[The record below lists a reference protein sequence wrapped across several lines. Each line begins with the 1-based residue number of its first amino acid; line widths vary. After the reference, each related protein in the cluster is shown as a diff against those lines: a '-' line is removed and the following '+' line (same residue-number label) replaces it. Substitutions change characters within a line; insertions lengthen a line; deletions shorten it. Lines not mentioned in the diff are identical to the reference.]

1 MNPLFN
7 RDISAFPLSIGTSMA
22 FESVFTGR
30 LPAYD
35 PERTIPNQ
43 VILSNYNVCFVNI
56 STLFRNIAG
65 AVGKEVKLQANENDY
80 AEVIEQEMDIIQSLF
95 RVEGG
100 GTSTPIFYTMAYDR
114 AVSKAKSKI
123 VDLRQDKTDLQKH
136 EKALLVKTLEKLKSI
151 PTIERYKDYI
161 KASSSTR
168 ALIITHVPYDLLSH
182 EKLGRLDLLES
193 HTGKLKPRYEW
204 SSKYY
209 PLGDRD
215 MSHLPFMEKL
225 LLIFG
230 DKVLIQPA
238 LTKIRQ
244 QVYDVSIKRGWT
256 SMTTKAKIVM
266 DLSTDIPEP
275 MVARMLAQL

>member
-7 RDISAFPLSIGTSMA
+7 RDISAFPLSIGTSLA

-30 LPAYD
+30 LPAFD
-35 PERTIPNQ
+35 PERTIPNK
-43 VILSNYNVCFVNI
+43 VILSSYDSCYINI
-56 STLFRNIAG
+56 ATLYRNIAG
-65 AVGKEVKLQANENDY
+65 AVDKEVKLQSNENHY
-80 AEVIEQEMDIIQSLF
+80 AEVVEQEMDIIQSLF
-95 RVEGG
+95 KVEGG
-100 GTSTPIFYTMAYDR
+100 GTTTPIFYTMTYDK

-123 VDLRQDKTDLQKH
+123 VDLRQDRTDLQKH
-136 EKALLVKTLEKLKSI
+136 ERAILVKTIEKLKQIPSI
-151 PTIERYKDYI
+151 EKYKDYLKTSI
-161 KASSSTR
+161 STK
-168 ALIITHVPYDLLSH
+168 ALIMTHVPFDLLSH
-182 EKLGRLDLLES
+182 QKMGKLDLLES

-204 SSKYY
+204 GSKFY

-215 MSHLPFMEKL
+215 MSHLPFIEKL

-256 SMTTKAKIVM
+256 SMTTKAKVVM

-275 MVARMLAQL
+275 MIARMLAQL